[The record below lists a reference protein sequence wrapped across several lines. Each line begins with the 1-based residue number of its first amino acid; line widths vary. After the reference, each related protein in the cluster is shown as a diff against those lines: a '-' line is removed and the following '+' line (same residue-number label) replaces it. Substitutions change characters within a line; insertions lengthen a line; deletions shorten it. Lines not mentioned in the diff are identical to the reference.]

1 MLDAGDL
8 GKGVFMWLK
17 VGFDSGVGYHD
28 YAAVAAVVGPDEG
41 GNPDLNLGKA
51 ITLPPTHG

>member
-17 VGFDSGVGYHD
+17 VGFDSGVGYRD

-41 GNPDLNLGKA
+41 VTR
-51 ITLPPTHG
+51 I